1 MPKIHFRSYIH
12 NQMQRIDKDIVKC
25 PQIVSADNLSNTKK
39 EERITLHL
47 LMEFAREE
55 LSLIKY
61 KTKRRKIIKV
71 HLSLCFVI
79 KYTFSTP
86 WKRKIPCKSAIYKGF
101 VVPRPG
107 VEPGWI
113 APLVFETSA
122 STDSAIWACVCGCKY
137 TASFGFDQRIERLF
151 LVVADFVFRH
161 YIWKL
166 PEWDSPFL
174 FYQ

>member
-86 WKRKIPCKSAIYKGF
+86 WKRKTPCKSRIYKGF
-101 VVPRPG
+101 VVPRPAFEISNTG
-107 VEPGWI
+107 TFRLI
-113 APLVFETSA
+113 LLNLTIKYKSLVINEIKKS
-122 STDSAIWACVCGCKY
+122 
-137 TASFGFDQRIERLF
+137 
-151 LVVADFVFRH
+151 
-161 YIWKL
+161 YIYSDWK
-166 PEWDSPFL
+166 
-174 FYQ
+174 

>member
-79 KYTFSTP
+79 KYTLSTP
-86 WKRKIPCKSAIYKGF
+86 
-101 VVPRPG
+101 
-107 VEPGWI
+107 
-113 APLVFETSA
+113 
-122 STDSAIWACVCGCKY
+122 
-137 TASFGFDQRIERLF
+137 
-151 LVVADFVFRH
+151 
-161 YIWKL
+161 
-166 PEWDSPFL
+166 
-174 FYQ
+174 

>member
-79 KYTFSTP
+79 KYTLSTP
-86 WKRKIPCKSAIYKGF
+86 WKRKTPCKSAIYKGF

-107 VEPGWI
+107 LEPGWI

-122 STDSAIWACVCGCKY
+122 STYSAIWAYISIK
-137 TASFGFDQRIERLF
+137 ALQRYIEKVGMANFIKRIFYSLF
-151 LVVADFVFRH
+151 KDYNWESLRDNSA
-161 YIWKL
+161 
-166 PEWDSPFL
+166 ES
-174 FYQ
+174 

>member
-1 MPKIHFRSYIH
+1 MYGKLPNKMGSLNKNESVSKWSYKITMPKIHFRSYIH

-107 VEPGWI
+107 LEPGCL
-113 APLVFETSA
+113 AALVFETSA
-122 STDSAIWACVCGCKY
+122 STYSAIWAFSKTDAKVHI
-137 TASFGFDQRIERLF
+137 FF
-151 LVVADFVFRH
+151 
-161 YIWKL
+161 
-166 PEWDSPFL
+166 
-174 FYQ
+174 

>member
-12 NQMQRIDKDIVKC
+12 NQMQWIDKDIVKC

-86 WKRKIPCKSAIYKGF
+86 WKRKIPCKSKTYKGF

-107 VEPGWI
+107 LEPGWI

-122 STDSAIWACVCGCKY
+122 STYSAIWAWFCRQNNRCKVREKIWMRQIFIRQNI
-137 TASFGFDQRIERLF
+137 SHGMIRH
-151 LVVADFVFRH
+151 DFWYLNRKDLEV
-161 YIWKL
+161 
-166 PEWDSPFL
+166 
-174 FYQ
+174 

>member
-1 MPKIHFRSYIH
+1 MNNKEIQVCMANFRIKWDHSIRTRVCPNGHILFFCTKPRLSQARALLFPKVFIPLGIQNYNAKDTLSFLHTQPNAKNR
-12 NQMQRIDKDIVKC
+12 QRYCEV

-86 WKRKIPCKSAIYKGF
+86 
-101 VVPRPG
+101 
-107 VEPGWI
+107 
-113 APLVFETSA
+113 
-122 STDSAIWACVCGCKY
+122 
-137 TASFGFDQRIERLF
+137 
-151 LVVADFVFRH
+151 
-161 YIWKL
+161 
-166 PEWDSPFL
+166 
-174 FYQ
+174 

>member
-1 MPKIHFRSYIH
+1 MPKIHFRSDIY

-86 WKRKIPCKSAIYKGF
+86 
-101 VVPRPG
+101 
-107 VEPGWI
+107 
-113 APLVFETSA
+113 
-122 STDSAIWACVCGCKY
+122 
-137 TASFGFDQRIERLF
+137 
-151 LVVADFVFRH
+151 
-161 YIWKL
+161 
-166 PEWDSPFL
+166 
-174 FYQ
+174 

>member
-86 WKRKIPCKSAIYKGF
+86 WKRKTPCKSRIYKGF
-101 VVPRPG
+101 VVPRPAFEILNMG
-107 VEPGWI
+107 TFELI
-113 APLVFETSA
+113 LLNLTIKYKSLVINEIKKS
-122 STDSAIWACVCGCKY
+122 
-137 TASFGFDQRIERLF
+137 
-151 LVVADFVFRH
+151 
-161 YIWKL
+161 YIYSDWK
-166 PEWDSPFL
+166 
-174 FYQ
+174 

>member
-1 MPKIHFRSYIH
+1 MPKIHFRSYIY

-79 KYTFSTP
+79 KYTLSTP
-86 WKRKIPCKSAIYKGF
+86 WKRKTPCKAAIYKGF

-107 VEPGWI
+107 LEPGWI

-122 STDSAIWACVCGCKY
+122 STYSAIWAWFCRQNNRCKVREKIWMRQI
-137 TASFGFDQRIERLF
+137 FIRQNIRHRMIRH
-151 LVVADFVFRH
+151 DFWYLNRKDLEV
-161 YIWKL
+161 
-166 PEWDSPFL
+166 
-174 FYQ
+174 

>member
-86 WKRKIPCKSAIYKGF
+86 WKRKIPCKSAIYEGF

-107 VEPGWI
+107 LEPGWI

-122 STDSAIWACVCGCKY
+122 STNSAIWASIEEESACKCTMKSRNNKKY
-137 TASFGFDQRIERLF
+137 EEKSKKNNGIINKKT
-151 LVVADFVFRH
+151 
-161 YIWKL
+161 
-166 PEWDSPFL
+166 
-174 FYQ
+174 

>member
-1 MPKIHFRSYIH
+1 MYGKLPNKMGSLNKNESVSKWSYKITMQKIHFRSYIH

-86 WKRKIPCKSAIYKGF
+86 
-101 VVPRPG
+101 
-107 VEPGWI
+107 
-113 APLVFETSA
+113 
-122 STDSAIWACVCGCKY
+122 
-137 TASFGFDQRIERLF
+137 
-151 LVVADFVFRH
+151 
-161 YIWKL
+161 
-166 PEWDSPFL
+166 
-174 FYQ
+174 